1 MNGLDYFHLNKL
13 EKIKQ
18 IKLEVSKREEIV
30 KVKANVIGTEK

>member
-18 IKLEVSKREEIV
+18 IKLEVSNREEIV
-30 KVKANVIGTEK
+30 KLKAKVIGTEK